1 MTNNNQ
7 ITQHITVALMGGDHY
22 ARNGIKTL
30 LRSIRDDLHIIIIE
44 GGYQELDKAL
54 SSIRIDILFIS
65 GAEKYHT
72 GYGSLKYLK
81 KIKATHPEVIICLYS
96 TYAHSLLWAREDIDA
111 YISLQNTVYQ
121 WRIKLAKMV
130 DSHYRPQ
137 KQPAALSLTPGER
150 RVLKKLR
157 NGLDIRYTA
166 ELEKL
171 SYRRVSAL
179 KSSAIRK
186 LGLRNK
192 TDLLVFLT
200 S

>member
-1 MTNNNQ
+1 
-7 ITQHITVALMGGDHY
+7 
-22 ARNGIKTL
+22 
-30 LRSIRDDLHIIIIE
+30 RDLIL
-44 GGYQELDKAL
+44 QLSK
-54 SSIRIDILFIS
+54 SSI
-65 GAEKYHT
+65 
-72 GYGSLKYLK
+72 
-81 KIKATHPEVIICLYS
+81 YS
-96 TYAHSLLWAREDIDA
+96 TKPVREDIDA

-121 WRIKLAKMV
+121 WRVKLAKMV

-150 RVLKKLR
+150 RVLKELR
-157 NGLDIRYTA
+157 NGLDIRYIA

-171 SYRRVSAL
+171 SYRRVSAI

>member
-1 MTNNNQ
+1 MTNTTQ
-7 ITQHITVALMGGDHY
+7 TTQHITIALMGGDRY
-22 ARNGIKTL
+22 ARNGITTL
-30 LRSIRDDLHIIIIE
+30 LRSINNDLQINIIE
-44 GGYQELDKAL
+44 GGYEQLDNVL
-54 SSIRIDILFIS
+54 SLTRLDILFIS

-81 KIKATHPEVIICLYS
+81 KIKAMHPDVIICLYS
-96 TYAHSLLWAREDIDA
+96 TSAHSLLWVRENIDA

-121 WRIKLAKMV
+121 WRSKLAKMV
-130 DSHYRPQ
+130 DKHYRPQ

-150 RVLKKLR
+150 RVLKELR
-157 NGLDIRYTA
+157 NGLDIRYIA